1 MTMKTALHAVG
12 AIAFV
17 ALWMPATAPADAE
30 DADARALVTKVVAAI
45 PKNSFTST
53 LTLSSKDLPPR
64 ELQMSRKYV
73 DGAHGSYL
81 EVTSPDELEGIRFLF
96 IERANQPDEQ
106 YIKVKASRNPVRVQE
121 GVRTQPFLGSAFYV
135 SDLVLPEVENYTY
148 KYVGKDVVGGRSVT
162 LVEMTPK
169 DPEKEVYARTVL
181 ALDPKDLLIL
191 RREFF
196 DQNGDK
202 VKVWTI
208 DKVEQIDGIWTLTGQ
223 QMQDLKN
230 NATSRLDISN
240 IKYNADLPDV
250 MFTPKY
256 LTR

>member
-1 MTMKTALHAVG
+1 MSLNRTLRAVLGALALTASAAAAQEPDAKT
-12 AIAFV
+12 
-17 ALWMPATAPADAE
+17 
-30 DADARALVTKVVAAI
+30 LVTDVVNAV
-45 PKNSFTST
+45 PKNTFSAK
-53 LTLSSKDLPPR
+53 LTVSSSEFAPR
-64 ELQMSRKYV
+64 ELQMTRKYV
-73 DGAHGSYL
+73 GGAHGSYL

-96 IERANQPDEQ
+96 LERADQPNEQ

-121 GVRTQPFLGSAFYV
+121 GIRTQPFLGSAFYV
-135 SDLVLPEVENYTY
+135 SDLVLPEVDDYEY
-148 KYVGKDVVGGRSVT
+148 KYLGKDVVGGRSVT

-169 DPEKEVYARTVL
+169 KPADSVYAKTVL
-181 ALDPKDLLIL
+181 ALDPKDKLIM

-196 DQNGDK
+196 DKNGDK

-208 DKVEQIDGIWTLTGQ
+208 DKVEQIDGIWTLSGQ
-223 QMQDLKN
+223 EMQDLKSKT
-230 NATSRLDISN
+230 ASRLDVSE

>member
-1 MTMKTALHAVG
+1 MRAWVVTTLL
-12 AIAFV
+12 
-17 ALWMPATAPADAE
+17 ALWVPMAALAADE
-30 DADARALVTKVVAAI
+30 DSDGKALVSKVVAAI
-45 PKNSFTST
+45 PKNAFTAK
-53 LTLSSKDLPPR
+53 LTLSSKDFPPR
-64 ELQMSRKYV
+64 ALQLSRKYV

-81 EVTSPDELEGIRFLF
+81 EVTAPDELEGIRFLF
-96 IERANQPDEQ
+96 LERVQQPNEQ

-135 SDLVLPEVENYTY
+135 SDLVLPEVDNYTY
-148 KYVGKDVVGGRSVT
+148 KYLGKDVVGGRSVN
-162 LVEMTPK
+162 LIEMTPT
-169 DPEKEVYARTVL
+169 DPDKEVYAKTVL
-181 ALDPKDLLIL
+181 ALDPKDLLIM

-196 DQNGDK
+196 DAQGEK

-223 QMQDLKN
+223 EMQDLKN
-230 NATSRLDISN
+230 NTKSRLDVSDV
-240 IKYNADLPDV
+240 KYNAELPDV

>member
-1 MTMKTALHAVG
+1 MISRRSRAWALSALAAVCVPMTAVAAG
-12 AIAFV
+12 DD
-17 ALWMPATAPADAE
+17 TE
-30 DADARALVTKVVAAI
+30 GKELVSKVVAAI
-45 PKNSFTST
+45 PKNSFSAK
-53 LTLSSKDLPPR
+53 LTLSSADFAPR
-64 ELQMSRKYV
+64 ELQISRKYV

-81 EVTSPDELEGIRFLF
+81 EVTAPDELEGIRFLF
-96 IERANQPDEQ
+96 LERAQQPNEQ

-121 GVRTQPFLGSAFYV
+121 GIRTQPFLGSAFYV
-135 SDLVLPEVENYTY
+135 SDLVLPEVDNFTY
-148 KYVGKDVVGGRSVT
+148 KYLGKDVVGGRSVN

-169 DPEKEVYARTVL
+169 DPDKEVYAKTVL
-181 ALDPKDLLIL
+181 ALDPKDLLIM

-196 DQNGDK
+196 DKNGDK

-223 QMQDLKN
+223 EMQDLKT
-230 NATSRLDISN
+230 NAKSRLDVSDV
-240 IKYNADLPDV
+240 KYNAELPDM